1 MKPRSKAVALRVA
14 AGGLE
19 QGGDAG
25 LHLAG
30 AHALQ
35 ALADED
41 AVVAV
46 ELDHVGD
53 GAQRDEVE
61 QAGEVGFRALGKPAA
76 LAQFGAQGEHDVE
89 HHADAGDA
97 LGREIA
103 AGLVGIDDALGV
115 GQGVARQVVVGDQR
129 GDAVLL
135 GAGDAF
141 QAGDAVV
148 DGDDQV
154 GRLLGGDI
162 DDFRRQ
168 AVAEL
173 EAVGEQEIDI
183 GAERFQGAH
192 ADGGGGGAVAVVVAD
207 DQQLRFGLDGIG
219 QQLGGVGGVGQG
231 GGGAATSVR
240 SRVRPCR

>member
-1 MKPRSKAVALRVA
+1 
-14 AGGLE
+14 
-19 QGGDAG
+19 
-25 LHLAG
+25 
-30 AHALQ
+30 
-35 ALADED
+35 
-41 AVVAV
+41 
-46 ELDHVGD
+46 
-53 GAQRDEVE
+53 
-61 QAGEVGFRALGKPAA
+61 
-76 LAQFGAQGEHDVE
+76 
-89 HHADAGDA
+89 
-97 LGREIA
+97 
-103 AGLVGIDDALGV
+103 
-115 GQGVARQVVVGDQR
+115 VVVGDQR

-231 GGGAATSVR
+231 GRRNQRLQFVVEFGLVGDAACGVEAGEQRVQALLFELPDDARRAAAGDDAGHWVFPWPVPGRWPSERLAPEFPAILAVQRPAQLAVNGGATMLSGAKPPRQSAAARTSR
-240 SRVRPCR
+240 FERLCAAPASPSS